1 MEELLFMGDR
11 EAVNPRLRRWPQ
23 TRSPRHVLYGQRS
36 TVSREF
42 LKNLWR
48 VRGEETGGG
57 KRRAAG
63 GGGRGASRELRWRG
77 GRGGGWGAR
86 GGGGGGAGL
95 GALWGWGH
103 SGSRL
108 A

>member
-23 TRSPRHVLYGQRS
+23 TRSRRHVLYGQRS

-48 VRGEETGGG
+48 VRGKETGRS
-57 KRRAAG
+57 KRRASG
-63 GGGRGASRELRWRG
+63 WRGRGASREIRWRG
-77 GRGGGWGAR
+77 SRGRGR
-86 GGGGGGAGL
+86 CPGGGREGGCHCGPLRGC
-95 GALWGWGH
+95 G
-103 SGSRL
+103 
-108 A
+108 